1 MAWVDLEKIQQLVHL
16 MTEHDLSE
24 ISLRDGGEEIS
35 LKRISSNAAPAMPVA
50 PPLAGQVPLAV
61 PGAGGP
67 EPAAVQA
74 PPAQEGAAADEKLV
88 PIRSP
93 MVGTFYTAPNPDA
106 PPFVQVGSMV
116 GADTVVCIV
125 EAMKVFNEI
134 AAEVS
139 GTIERIVVADQEPV
153 EYGQELFLVRPSS

>member
-1 MAWVDLEKIQQLVHL
+1 MVDLEKIQQLVRM

-50 PPLAGQVPLAV
+50 PPLAAQAPLSA
-61 PGAGGP
+61 PATPCLEAGA
-67 EPAAVQA
+67 EA
-74 PPAQEGAAADEKLV
+74 PPAQEETAADEGLV

-93 MVGTFYTAPNPDA
+93 MVGTFYISPNPEA
-106 PPFVQVGSMV
+106 PPFVQVGSAV
-116 GADTVVCIV
+116 GANTVVCIV

-153 EYGQELFLVRPSS
+153 EYGQELFMVRPSP